1 MTNELAIT
9 ILKEMQEEIKATGNL
24 KKDVEALDL
33 AIKALEGTAQEVPV
47 EEQSKEVLFKDLENK
62 TFKELE
68 NTTFS

>member
-47 EEQSKEVLFKDLENK
+47 QEQPKEVFFKDLENK
-62 TFKELE
+62 TFKDLE

>member
-1 MTNELAIT
+1 MNNKLAIT